1 MDALEV
7 VVVVDNVPD
16 ALLASTEVARRP
28 PAALDPQP
36 DHLLAEHGYSLLLT
50 VERAGSRQSI
60 LYDAGWSGHTA
71 QHNLEWLGSK
81 SMNCAPSPFP
91 TDTVI
96 TTVGCPA

>member
-7 VVVVDNVPD
+7 VVVVDNVSG
-16 ALLASTEVARRP
+16 ALPASTEVARRP

-60 LYDAGWSGHTA
+60 LYDAGWSGHSATQPGVA
-71 QHNLEWLGSK
+71 GIKVNELRAIALSHGLHDLG
-81 SMNCAPSPFP
+81 
-91 TDTVI
+91 
-96 TTVGCPA
+96 